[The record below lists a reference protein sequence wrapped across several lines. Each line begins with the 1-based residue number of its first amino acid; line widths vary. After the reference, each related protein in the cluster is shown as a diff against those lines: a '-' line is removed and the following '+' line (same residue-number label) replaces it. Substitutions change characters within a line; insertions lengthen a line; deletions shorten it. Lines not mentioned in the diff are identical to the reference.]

1 MVEPKKRRI
10 VTVMQV
16 IEETPPPASASK
28 VTPAA
33 EVAASAEATITEAT
47 NLESALSDI
56 DKVLLDLTAEET
68 AAAVEEVL
76 ALAPK
81 KGKKIAEDTSEEKGF
96 KF

>member
-33 EVAASAEATITEAT
+33 EVAASAEATTAEAT